1 MPLADEFFP
10 SLVDYLH
17 LDAVRQQLMNLLD
30 EKKSM
35 WIDDERQDFPFE
47 ELWEISGSVHHAKEQ
62 EIVESLSTSYRTI
75 VLRYSDTKNLSRE
88 RAFFEIL
95 QLTSVDICCQ
105 TYPSAYQL
113 HIREEVRRLFRSKFF
128 NTAGKNKDI
137 EEMNVM
143 KITSKDLYNL
153 RDVGTLVERDA
164 LILNSL
170 NTKRKSLHP
179 HVIVTRREC
188 MQSHSPFMDVMS
200 SRQDLT
206 AGSTPGNNKT
216 AKLSRLTVS
225 SSSPSKPPWDAFFN
239 TAGKLLAN
247 RAPPADLRAVQAS
260 AQNGHASWRLSNSRL
275 SPGNTIQQMYSN
287 LQDTSRSSL
296 TERSSPMRSEQGSSC
311 HDVSPKRVRDCTP
324 HYLQRRGV
332 SILQMAIDDY
342 KLSKTMEKMELD
354 RKELEEIRGRKLA
367 SKNNKAFVMES
378 KHRSTG
384 NLLGKQP

>member
-1 MPLADEFFP
+1 
-10 SLVDYLH
+10 
-17 LDAVRQQLMNLLD
+17 
-30 EKKSM
+30 
-35 WIDDERQDFPFE
+35 
-47 ELWEISGSVHHAKEQ
+47 
-62 EIVESLSTSYRTI
+62 
-75 VLRYSDTKNLSRE
+75 
-88 RAFFEIL
+88 
-95 QLTSVDICCQ
+95 
-105 TYPSAYQL
+105 
-113 HIREEVRRLFRSKFF
+113 
-128 NTAGKNKDI
+128 
-137 EEMNVM
+137 
-143 KITSKDLYNL
+143 
-153 RDVGTLVERDA
+153 
-164 LILNSL
+164 
-170 NTKRKSLHP
+170 
-179 HVIVTRREC
+179 